1 MWGGGE
7 GGVTSQTKIRKAWC
21 IVFNEFDVW
30 KACSDAFVTKQ
41 SQNHYVNVVEPYDLS
56 LLDTPRILFNRHVTV
71 QRDKF

>member
-30 KACSDAFVTKQ
+30 KARSDAFVTNNYIHK
-41 SQNHYVNVVEPYDLS
+41 
-56 LLDTPRILFNRHVTV
+56 TTT
-71 QRDKF
+71 